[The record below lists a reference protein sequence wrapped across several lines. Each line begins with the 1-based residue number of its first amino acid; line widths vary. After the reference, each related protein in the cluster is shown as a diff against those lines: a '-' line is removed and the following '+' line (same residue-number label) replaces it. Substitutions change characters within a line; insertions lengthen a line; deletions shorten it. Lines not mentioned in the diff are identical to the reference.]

1 MAINIHP
8 ADALIHR
15 LLQLQSS
22 SSSRKAASQQKAENN
37 VSEKVT
43 ISDQAKNAAEGHYPS
58 KPVPS
63 LLQLYS
69 PRGD

>member
-22 SSSRKAASQQKAENN
+22 SSSRKAASQQQAENN

-43 ISDQAKNAAEGHYPS
+43 ISVQACTKPFAIIQPSRQLTICLINAGC
-58 KPVPS
+58 
-63 LLQLYS
+63 
-69 PRGD
+69 